1 MASFCD
7 HQSLSPIRTVKK
19 CISYNLF
26 ELLKTLNYAII
37 GILHDMACG
46 RIQKSPIRKVKKKIW
61 RSFINYS
68 RLIEGRLQIN
78 YKLLKKRFD
87 FTKP

>member
-46 RIQKSPIRKVKKKIW
+46 RIQKSPIRKVKKK
-61 RSFINYS
+61 SGEAS
-68 RLIEGRLQIN
+68 LIIP
-78 YKLLKKRFD
+78 D
-87 FTKP
+87 